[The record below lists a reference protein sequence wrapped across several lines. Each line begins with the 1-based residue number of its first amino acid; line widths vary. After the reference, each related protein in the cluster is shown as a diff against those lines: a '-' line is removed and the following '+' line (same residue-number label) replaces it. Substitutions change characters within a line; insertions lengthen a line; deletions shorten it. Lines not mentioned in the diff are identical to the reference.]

1 MNLKGLYYQGR
12 YHASCVGKSRVQFF
26 QIIHYLSL
34 CMSASSVVSWNSIFF
49 LCFNMKRYL

>member
-49 LCFNMKRYL
+49 FCFNMKRYL